1 MTRSV
6 KPGAIFAFVPKV
18 PLVGLLTAWVAC
30 LLCSQTLHN
39 RALAVEVSQ
48 GRFHL
53 LSLEQPPLLIIIW
66 EENHRGGENW
76 KGGWRWLNQTLSL
89 FSRRK
94 RGPESGCVPCPGH
107 RTICAL
113 FSSSAFILSH
123 TYSPVQAF
131 PGEDDYFNTGEL
143 WAFQELADTPALA
156 LGTQWRAQLLFME
169 MLKKQDV
176 ASAAGFYIH
185 IRTCTVNTLLQKTA
199 VRSSW
204 YHVHAISVVPASQS
218 LALLIQLL
226 KIKK

>member
-6 KPGAIFAFVPKV
+6 KLGAIFVFVPKV

-39 RALAVEVSQ
+39 RALTVEGST
-48 GRFHL
+48 RS
-53 LSLEQPPLLIIIW
+53 LSPTFFGAAPLLIIIR

-107 RTICAL
+107 GTICAL

-123 TYSPVQAF
+123 TDSPAQAS

-156 LGTQWRAQLLFME
+156 PGTQWRTQLLLME
-169 MLKKQDV
+169 MLEKQDV
-176 ASAAGFYIH
+176 ASVAGF
-185 IRTCTVNTLLQKTA
+185 TFT
-199 VRSSW
+199 
-204 YHVHAISVVPASQS
+204 
-218 LALLIQLL
+218 
-226 KIKK
+226 